1 MRRETV
7 VLDTRMQ
14 KKQERWDRSRSKDE
28 WEKAQRMLMRG
39 TRTSSSTEGRAPQ
52 TAEPV
57 QKMALLRHRL
67 LLFLPSAKQLPHV
80 AIW

>member
-14 KKQERWDRSRSKDE
+14 KKQERWDRSRSKDG

-39 TRTSSSTEGRAPQ
+39 TRTSSSTEGRA
-52 TAEPV
+52 
-57 QKMALLRHRL
+57 LNC
-67 LLFLPSAKQLPHV
+67 
-80 AIW
+80 